1 MNEEP
6 LLSELLGLN
15 NIRVIG
21 YRLIEQNGIELEI
34 ESKAI
39 VSICPDCG
47 QVSHT
52 LHDVGVIQV
61 VRDLPLWN
69 RRCGLRY
76 APRRFK
82 CERCQKSFVERVGW
96 RNVGMSCT
104 ARYEQHLYQRA
115 RREAV
120 SQVAQDE
127 GVSED
132 MVHDIFIRWAK
143 KRSKRAG
150 IRR

>member
-1 MNEEP
+1 MNEQQ
-6 LLSELLGLN
+6 LLSELLGLTN
-15 NIRVIG
+15 LKVIG
-21 YRLIEQNGIELEI
+21 YRLVADESIELQI
-34 ESKAI
+34 ESKAAE
-39 VSICPDCG
+39 SICPDSG

-52 LHDVGVIQV
+52 LHDVGAVQAL
-61 VRDLPLWN
+61 RDLPLWN
-69 RRCGLRY
+69 RRCVLHY
-76 APRRFK
+76 APRRYK
-82 CERCQKSFVERVGW
+82 CERCQKSFVEGVGW

-104 ARYEQHLYQRA
+104 VRYEHHLYQRA

-132 MVHDIFIRWAK
+132 MVQDIFVRWAK
-143 KRSKRAG
+143 KRSKPAA